1 MSYCPLLQSKVVP
14 LIQKLIK
21 IVYMFP
27 ILCKKNK
34 CYVVTTFKFSTSHK
48 ILPDFLQGS
57 NIYKLFLKNMLKLFV
72 LSSAIAETGT
82 IFSRKGSINVTPIK
96 KTYKIA

>member
-14 LIQKLIK
+14 LIQKLMK

-48 ILPDFLQGS
+48 ILDFLQGS
-57 NIYKLFLKNMLKLFV
+57 NINKLFKKICSNYLFFPLLLLKRV
-72 LSSAIAETGT
+72 P
-82 IFSRKGSINVTPIK
+82 FSPVREV
-96 KTYKIA
+96 YM